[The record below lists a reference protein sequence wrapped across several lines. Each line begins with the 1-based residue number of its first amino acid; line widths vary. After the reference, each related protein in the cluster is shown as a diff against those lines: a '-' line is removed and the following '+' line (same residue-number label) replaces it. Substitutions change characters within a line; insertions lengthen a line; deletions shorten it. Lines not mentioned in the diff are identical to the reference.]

1 MNKPISM
8 SRDQREARHR
18 RLLEKQGVPYQLL
31 VESVKDYAIFMLDP
45 TGHVASWNA
54 GAAKIKGYTAEE
66 VIGKHFSMFFPRE
79 DVESGK
85 PQRLLEQ
92 ARTFGRF
99 EDNAWRVR
107 KDGSRFW
114 ADVVMTALRSREGE
128 LVGFVK
134 VTRDMTA
141 QHDAERRLQES
152 EERFRLLVDSVKD
165 YAIFMIDP
173 AGRIVSWNRGA
184 ERIKGY
190 TADEVMGKHIS
201 IFYPPEDAAAAK
213 PERLLRAAAENGRVE
228 DEGWRVRK
236 DGTRFFADVVITAV
250 WDGSGGLRG
259 YSKVTRDITE
269 KRAAETERAALLE
282 ARVRAEETNRAKDEF
297 LMTLSHELR
306 TPMTAITGWA
316 RLLNDGNL
324 PAEEVKLAVK
334 SILDSSLAQATI
346 IDDVLDVSRLMTG
359 KVQLHISS
367 VDTGKLAQDVVAA
380 LTPAARAKQIEI
392 VTNVEPGI
400 GSIAADSDRLRQ
412 IIWNLLSNAV
422 KFSPKGKT
430 IDVRV
435 RQAHSAIELV
445 VEDCGP
451 GVPQDVLPYIFRPF
465 VQADSSATRRHGGL
479 GLGLTI
485 VRNLAEL
492 HGGTATVMNRKEGG
506 ASFRVSIPITAVP
519 VPLRVEK
526 KPQSIEEQ
534 RKEAERTRLDGAKIL
549 FVDDHLPSRQLVAS
563 VLTRAGAKVETA
575 SSVAEAVALLK
586 EFQPDLVVTDIGM
599 PEQDGYALAGIVRGR
614 QGEGRLR
621 RVPVVAFTAFGGA
634 EKNPR
639 SKEFDG
645 WLKKPMDPVDLVN
658 VVARFIGR
666 ISDR

>member
-1 MNKPISM
+1 MTKSDSAP
-8 SRDQREARHR
+8 RDERDARQR

-31 VESVKDYAIFMLDP
+31 VESVKDYAICMLDP
-45 TGHVASWNA
+45 DGRVTSWNP
-54 GAAKIKGYTAEE
+54 GAERIKGYTADEI
-66 VIGKHFSMFFPRE
+66 IGKHFSVFFPRE
-79 DVESGK
+79 DVDAGK
-85 PQRLLEQ
+85 PKRLLEQ

-99 EDNAWRVR
+99 EDISWRVR
-107 KDGSRFW
+107 KDGTLFW
-114 ADVVMTALRSREGE
+114 ANVVMTALRSRDGE

-141 QHDAERRLQES
+141 QHDAEQRLQES

-173 AGRIVSWNRGA
+173 AGRVMSWNSGA
-184 ERIKGY
+184 QRIKGY
-190 TADEVMGKHIS
+190 TADEIIGKHFS

-228 DEGWRVRK
+228 DEGWRMRK

-250 WDGSGGLRG
+250 WDDHGGLRG

-269 KRAAETERAALLE
+269 KRAAEAERAALLE

-316 RLLNDGNL
+316 RLLNDGSL
-324 PAEEVKLAVK
+324 PPEEVKLAIK
-334 SILDSSLAQATI
+334 SILDSALAQATI

-359 KVQLHISS
+359 KVQLHIAA
-367 VDTGKLAQDVVAA
+367 VNPVRLAQDVVDA
-380 LTPAARAKQIEI
+380 LTPAARAKHIDI
-392 VTNVEPGI
+392 VTDFESGI
-400 GSIAADSDRLRQ
+400 GDIAGDADRMRQ

-422 KFSPKGKT
+422 KFSPKQKAVT
-430 IDVRV
+430 VRV
-435 RQAHSAIELV
+435 RRGHSTVDIV
-445 VEDCGP
+445 VDDCGS
-451 GVPQDVLPYIFRPF
+451 GVPPEVLPYIFRPF

-492 HGGTATVMNRKEGG
+492 HGGSVSVANRPEGG
-506 ASFRVSIPITAVP
+506 ASFSVSIPIAAAPIEV
-519 VPLRVEK
+519 RVEK
-526 KPQSIEEQ
+526 ETETAEEQ
-534 RKEAERTRLDGAKIL
+534 REQAERVRLDGAKIL
-549 FVDDHLPSRQLVAS
+549 FVDDHAPSRQIVTS
-563 VLTRAGAKVETA
+563 ILTRAGAKVETA
-575 SSVAEAVALLK
+575 ASVREAVDLLK
-586 EFQPDLVVTDIGM
+586 NLQPDLVITDIGM
-599 PEQDGYALAGIVRGR
+599 PEEDGFALAEIVRGR

-621 RVPVVAFTAFGGA
+621 HVPVVAFTAFGGP

-645 WLKKPMDPVDLVN
+645 WLKKPMDPIDLVN
-658 VVARFIGR
+658 AAARFIGR
-666 ISDR
+666 IR